1 MVQGGA
7 AGGLDATIV
16 GCYYSSRNAILP
28 AYVVVGYKGGNTMP
42 PFDFSKVRIRQEPA
56 RPIDPIE
63 IFHECAVADKN
74 INDLWLAQG
83 DALREWHSC
92 RDNADIGVVLNT
104 GAGKT
109 LVGLLIAQSL
119 VNETGQQV
127 IYACSSIQLVEQTA
141 EKARGYG
148 LEVSTYHGGE
158 FYNGDAYRRGRAPCI
173 TTYQALFN
181 GKSRFANENIAAV
194 VFDDAH
200 TAEHILRD
208 QFSLNIS
215 RDQMNDAYMGIV
227 ALFQKYHNLSGKA
240 SSYADLINGGG
251 NSLFLVHPSEVN
263 GNKAEIRR
271 ILLDANLSSCTN
283 TMFAWEHIKDHEDLC
298 CMLISRSE
306 VTLTPLAVPLGSL
319 SYFGSGIR
327 RVYLSATLNAQ
338 SAFVKAFGRKPNK
351 IIAPS
356 TTAGECE
363 RMILIPS
370 LAGGVSD
377 DVSAAT
383 DIIENHKALILVPSY
398 PRGGVWGEIGFLPIR
413 SEVPVAINRFRDSE
427 GQDKLILASRYDG
440 IDLPGDTCRVL
451 VIDDLPIGTGP
462 LEKFQWQMLGMQSN
476 LNSTLA
482 SRIVQSF
489 GRISRGMSDH
499 GVVLLTCQE
508 LVNWISLPRSR
519 SLLPQ
524 FLVKQIV
531 IGEGVSEGALNVD
544 ELSSAAKSCLSRDA
558 GWITFYADSMR
569 MEDTYPLSSAD
580 PDETVTAALA
590 EAEYGEYLWKR
601 DYKSA
606 IRSLNDDTLNTVF
619 NGSERTGAWLTLWSG
634 FAFELAGEQNEA
646 AQRYR
651 KAHVLHNNIPAFA
664 PSSTPSGGNAYPTQI
679 LNVSEQMRD
688 VRASDIAPPATIAR
702 DLSYLTGDGTH
713 RQVEEAVRC
722 LGQYL
727 GLEST
732 RPDNEHG
739 KGPDV
744 LWCDGNDVALCMELK
759 TDKLTAPYSKAHV
772 GQLMNHIQWV
782 KDNFDVAQIIPA
794 FVGNLNPA
802 SNNASPS
809 ADMVVIELSSF
820 YALGQRL
827 DSTLQDASRDALR
840 LNIMAKLLDIFRD
853 RNLLWP
859 KVIDSLNATK
869 LRDI

>member
-1 MVQGGA
+1 MVRGGA
-7 AGGLDATIV
+7 GGGLDAAIV
-16 GCYYSSRNAILP
+16 GCYYSSSKLVLP
-28 AYVVVGYKGGNTMP
+28 TYAVVGYKGGNTMP
-42 PFDFSKVRIRQEPA
+42 PFDFSKVRIRPEAA

-92 RDNADIGVVLNT
+92 RDDADIGVVLNT

-148 LEVSTYHGGE
+148 LEMSTYHGGE
-158 FYNGDAYRRGRAPCI
+158 FHNGDAYRHGRAPCI

-215 RDQMNDAYMGIV
+215 RDQMNDTYMKIV
-227 ALFQKYHNLSGKA
+227 ALFQEYHNLSGKA
-240 SSYADLINGGG
+240 TSYADLMRGVGNG
-251 NSLFLVHPSEVN
+251 LFLVHPSEVN
-263 GNKAEIRR
+263 NNKAEIRR
-271 ILLDANLSSCTN
+271 ILLDANLSSYTS
-283 TMFAWEHIKDHEDLC
+283 TMFAWEHIRDHEDLC
-298 CMLISRSE
+298 CMLISRSD

-319 SYFGSGIR
+319 SYFGSNIR

-351 IIAPS
+351 IVAPS

-370 LAGGVSD
+370 MAGGVSE

-383 DIIENHKALILVPSY
+383 DIIKNHKALILVPSY
-398 PRGGVWGEIGFLPIR
+398 RRGDMWAEIGSPPR
-413 SEVPVAINRFRDSE
+413 SNVVDAINGFRDSK
-427 GQDKLILASRYDG
+427 GQDKLILTARYDG

-451 VIDDLPIGTGP
+451 VIDDLPIGSGP
-462 LEKFQWQMLGMQSN
+462 LERFQWEILGMQSN
-476 LNSTLA
+476 LDSTLA

-499 GVVLLTCQE
+499 GVVLLTCQK
-508 LVNWISLPRSR
+508 LVDWISLPRSR

-531 IGEGVSEGALNVD
+531 IGEGVSKQAHDVD
-544 ELSSAAKSCLSRDA
+544 GLSSAAESCLSREED
-558 GWITFYADSMR
+558 WITFYSGTMR
-569 MEDTYPLSSAD
+569 MEETYPSNSAD
-580 PDETVTAALA
+580 LDEIVAAALA
-590 EAEYGEYLWKR
+590 EAKYSEYLWKR
-601 DYKSA
+601 DYESA
-606 IRSLNDDTLNTVF
+606 IRSLNDDTLNTAF

-634 FAFELAGEQNEA
+634 FAFELAGQQDEA

-651 KAHVLHNNIPAFA
+651 KAHVLRSNIPAFA
-664 PSSTPSGGNAYPTQI
+664 PSSTPSRGSAYPTQI
-679 LNVSEQMRD
+679 LNVSEQMRV
-688 VRASDIAPPATIAR
+688 VRASDIAPPATIVG
-702 DLSYLTGDGTH
+702 DLRYLTGNGTH

-732 RPDNEHG
+732 RPENEHG

-744 LWCDGNDVALCMELK
+744 LWIGGDDVALCMELK
-759 TDKLTAPYSKAHV
+759 TDKGATSYRKADV

-794 FVGNLNPA
+794 FVGNLNPP
-802 SNNASPS
+802 SNEASPS
-809 ADMVVIELSSF
+809 AEMVVIELSSF
-820 YALGQRL
+820 HALGQRL
-827 DSTLQDASRDALR
+827 DSALKDAAFEALP
-840 LNIMAKLLDIFRD
+840 LNIRAKLLDVFRNRD
-853 RNLLWP
+853 LLWP
-859 KVIDSLNATK
+859 KVIDALNATK